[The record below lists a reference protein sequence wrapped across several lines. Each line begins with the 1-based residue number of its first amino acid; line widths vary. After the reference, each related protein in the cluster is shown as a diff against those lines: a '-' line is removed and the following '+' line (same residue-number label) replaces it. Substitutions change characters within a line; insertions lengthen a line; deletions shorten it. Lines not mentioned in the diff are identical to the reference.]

1 MTIFPLMRC
10 DGTMIG
16 SITLETINNLLE
28 GGYIEEQIA
37 RPSGL
42 IYYAP
47 TLKGWMVLEA
57 KSGK

>member
-1 MTIFPLMRC
+1 MTTFPLMRY
-10 DGTMIG
+10 DGTMLG
-16 SITLETINNLLE
+16 RTTLGTINNLLE

-37 RPSGL
+37 APSGL
-42 IYYAP
+42 IFYTP